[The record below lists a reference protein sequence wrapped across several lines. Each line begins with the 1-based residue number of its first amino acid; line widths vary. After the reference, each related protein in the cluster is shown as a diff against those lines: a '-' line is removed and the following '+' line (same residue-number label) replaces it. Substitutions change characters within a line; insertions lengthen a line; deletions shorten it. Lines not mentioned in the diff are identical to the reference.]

1 MSVFHVFF
9 NRTTTGKK
17 LRKALQIHYWKDQ
30 QRLNIYVTMDI
41 FFRVLRELKLFK
53 ERIGKAQ
60 TPMFDIT
67 EIKSLFFKKN
77 EKSASSI
84 QH

>member
-1 MSVFHVFF
+1 
-9 NRTTTGKK
+9 
-17 LRKALQIHYWKDQ
+17 
-30 QRLNIYVTMDI
+30 MDI
-41 FFRVLRELKLFK
+41 FFRVLRELNLFK
-53 ERIGKAQ
+53 ERIGNAQ